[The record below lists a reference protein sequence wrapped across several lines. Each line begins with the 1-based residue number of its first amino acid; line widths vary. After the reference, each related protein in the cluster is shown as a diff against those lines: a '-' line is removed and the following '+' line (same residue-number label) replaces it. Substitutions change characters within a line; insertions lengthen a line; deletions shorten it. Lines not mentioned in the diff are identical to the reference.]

1 MARKKNKG
9 NGKLW
14 NLGDCTVVATSESQT
29 KVKKGMR
36 KFVTLVITEIV
47 TYIVL
52 SLGEG
57 HQIQLSTKAD
67 PG

>member
-1 MARKKNKG
+1 M
-9 NGKLW
+9 
-14 NLGDCTVVATSESQT
+14 
-29 KVKKGMR
+29 KKGMR
-36 KFVTLVITEIV
+36 KFVTIVIIEVV